1 MNLTTLIPNFPPLI
15 SSLQTLQQNH
25 KNMQFETAK
34 QLLLKA
40 ISSVNGAVEKKN
52 TIPVLQN
59 IKIEVQNDKVVLL
72 ATDMDI
78 LVTSTFESDMKKSGS
93 TTVPAQMFFDIVRK
107 IPDGSNIMIS
117 QENPSIL
124 QIKSGKSKY
133 SLPCIDASEFPNLSE
148 GELGEE
154 IEIDAEKLT
163 KMIDKTRF
171 AISNDETRYYLN
183 GLFLQALKK
192 DSGFELRTV
201 ATDGHRLG
209 LSFLVTENLKTPF
222 GVILPKKS
230 VAEIRRIID
239 GSKSIKISVSRVK
252 IKIIAGNTTIVS
264 KLIDGEFPDYDK
276 VLPKNNTQIAV
287 INRRNFFDCVDRV
300 STVATDKHRSIK
312 VVVENGKMN
321 LQVNTNDGS
330 FAYEELDVNYSGERI
345 ETGFNSRYLLD
356 IIGQIDK
363 EELLMRFKDGGS
375 PALIEAKDMNSVFVI
390 MPVRV

>member
-1 MNLTTLIPNFPPLI
+1 
-15 SSLQTLQQNH
+15 
-25 KNMQFETAK
+25 MQFEVAK
-34 QLLLKA
+34 QILLKA
-40 ISSVNGAVEKKN
+40 ISNVNGAVEKKN

-59 IKIEVQNDKVVLL
+59 IKIEAKDDKVVLS

-78 LVTSTFESDMKKSGS
+78 LVTSSFESDMKKGGS

-107 IPDGSNIMIS
+107 IPDGAIMIS
-117 QENPSIL
+117 QESATIL

-133 SLPCIDASEFPNLSE
+133 SLPCIEASEFPNLSE

-154 IEIDAEKLT
+154 VEVEAEKLS

-171 AISNDETRYYLN
+171 AISSDETRYYLN
-183 GLFLQALKK
+183 GLYLQAMKK
-192 DSGFELRTV
+192 DDGFELRTV
-201 ATDGHRLG
+201 ATDGHRMA
-209 LSFLVTENLKTPF
+209 LSFLVAKLKTPF

-239 GSKSIKISVSRVK
+239 GSKVVKLAVSRVK
-252 IKIIAGNTTIVS
+252 IKVTTDQATIVS

-287 INRRNFFDCVDRV
+287 INKKNFFDCVDRV
-300 STVATDKHRSIK
+300 STVATDKHRSVKLII
-312 VVVENGKMN
+312 ENGKMN

-330 FAYEELDVNYSGERI
+330 FAYEELDVNYTGDRI

-363 EELLMRFKDGGS
+363 DELLMRFKDSNS

-390 MPVRV
+390 MPVRI

>member
-1 MNLTTLIPNFPPLI
+1 
-15 SSLQTLQQNH
+15 
-25 KNMQFETAK
+25 MQFEVAK

-40 ISSVNGAVEKKN
+40 ISNVNGAVEKKN

-59 IKIEVQNDKVVLL
+59 IKIEAKDDRVVLL

-78 LVTSTFESDMKKSGS
+78 LVTSAFESDMKNGGS

-117 QENPSIL
+117 QESPTIL

-133 SLPCIDASEFPNLSE
+133 SLPCIDSSEFPNLSE
-148 GELGEE
+148 GELSEEVE
-154 IEIDAEKLT
+154 IEGDKLA

-183 GLFLQALKK
+183 GLFLQAIEK
-192 DSGFELRTV
+192 DSAFELRTV
-201 ATDGHRLG
+201 ATDGHRLA
-209 LSFLVTENLKTPF
+209 LSFLASDLKAPF

-239 GSKSIKISVSRVK
+239 GSKKVKLSVSRVK
-252 IKIIAGNTTIVS
+252 IKITSEQTTIVS

-300 STVATDKHRSIK
+300 STVATDKHRSVKLVI
-312 VVVENGKMN
+312 ENGKMS
-321 LQVNTNDGS
+321 LQVSTNDGS

-345 ETGFNSRYLLD
+345 ETGFNSSYLLQ

-363 EELLMRFKDGGS
+363 DELLMRFRDGAS
-375 PALIEAKDMNSVFVI
+375 PALIEAKDMTSVFVI
-390 MPVRV
+390 MPVRI

>member
-1 MNLTTLIPNFPPLI
+1 
-15 SSLQTLQQNH
+15 
-25 KNMQFETAK
+25 MQFEVAK
-34 QLLLKA
+34 QVLLKA
-40 ISSVNGAVEKKN
+40 IANVNGAVEKKN

-59 IKIEVQNDKVVLL
+59 IKIEAKDDKVVLL

-78 LVTSTFESDMKKSGS
+78 LVTSSFESDMKTSGS
-93 TTVPAQMFFDIVRK
+93 TTGPAQMFFDIVRK
-107 IPDGSNIMIS
+107 IPDGSSVMIS
-117 QENPSIL
+117 QDSPTIM

-148 GELGEE
+148 GELSAE
-154 IEIDAEKLT
+154 IEVEAEKFA

-183 GLFLQALKK
+183 GLFLQALQK
-192 DSGFELRTV
+192 DSGFELRTI
-201 ATDGHRLG
+201 ATDGHRLA
-209 LSFLVTENLKTPF
+209 LSFLVSDLKAPF

-239 GSKSIKISVSRVK
+239 GSKKVKIAVSRVK
-252 IKIIAGNTTIVS
+252 IKITTDQATIVS

-300 STVATDKHRSIK
+300 STVATDKHRSVKLII
-312 VVVENGKMN
+312 ENGKMS

-363 EELLMRFKDGGS
+363 EELLMRFKDGAS
-375 PALIEAKDMNSVFVI
+375 PALIEAKDMSSVFVI
-390 MPVRV
+390 MPVRI

>member
-1 MNLTTLIPNFPPLI
+1 
-15 SSLQTLQQNH
+15 
-25 KNMQFETAK
+25 MQFEVAK

-59 IKIEVQNDKVVLL
+59 IKIEVNNDKVVLL

-78 LVTSTFESDMKKSGS
+78 LVTSTFESDMKRSGS
-93 TTVPAQMFFDIVRK
+93 TTVPSQMFFDIVRK

-117 QENPSIL
+117 QESPSIL

-133 SLPCIDASEFPNLSE
+133 NLPCIDASEFPNLSE

-154 IEIDAEKLT
+154 MEIESDKLAR
-163 KMIDKTRF
+163 MIDKTRF

-183 GLFLQALKK
+183 GLFLQVMQK

-209 LSFLVTENLKTPF
+209 LSFLAVDNLKTPF

-230 VAEIRRIID
+230 VAEIRRILD
-239 GSKSIKISVSRVK
+239 GNKTVKLSVSRVK
-252 IKIIAGNTTIVS
+252 IKIATENTTIVS

-300 STVATDKHRSIK
+300 STVANDKHRSIK
-312 VVVENGKMN
+312 VILENGKMN
-321 LQVNTNDGS
+321 LQVSTNDGS
-330 FAYEELDVNYSGERI
+330 FAYEEMDVNYSGEKI

-363 EELLMRFKDGGS
+363 EELLMRFKDGNS
-375 PALIEAKDMNSVFVI
+375 PAIIEAKDMNSVFVI
-390 MPVRV
+390 MPVRI